1 MCGVVGIVS
10 KEDAAPALYEALTVI
25 QHRGQ
30 DAAGIA
36 TNEGEKFHVRKQLG
50 LVREVFRQQHIVSLK
65 GKIGIGHV
73 RYPTAGGQNREL
85 AQPMYSNS
93 PFGISISH
101 NGNLVNTKE
110 LTQELIFEDFRHINT
125 NSDSEII
132 LNVFAHELY
141 KVNFPGTKPSAK
153 EIFEAVSRTHLR
165 LKGAYSVVIMICGV
179 GIVGFRDPNGIRP
192 LILGKKDND
201 LIGSDYMI
209 ASESPALETLNFE
222 VVGDVSPGE
231 AVFISL
237 EGEVERKVCFE
248 NPSHS
253 PCIFEYVYLARPD
266 AVIDKISVM
275 KSRLRMGQYLGKK
288 ILSLYPDHDIDAVIP
303 IPESSTT
310 SAIEVAKTLGV
321 SYREGFVK
329 NRYIGRTF
337 IMPKQEMRS
346 KSVRRKLNPV
356 SYEFK
361 GKNILLID
369 DSIVRGTTSKQIV
382 EMVRKVGAKK
392 VYFASAAPPVRFQN
406 VYGIDM
412 AATTELIA
420 HQRDESQIA
429 DFIGA
434 DWLVYQNLS
443 DLILAA
449 QEGNPEMKN
458 FETSIF
464 DGNYICGSVTE
475 EYLMNLEVDRKDS
488 NKSPTKG
495 LIN

>member
-36 TNEGEKFHVRKQLG
+36 TSEGEKFHIRKQLG
-50 LVREVFRQQHIVSLK
+50 LVREDFREQHIISLK

-73 RYPTAGGQNREL
+73 RYPTAGGQDREL

-110 LTQELIFEDFRHINT
+110 LTQELIFDDLRHINT

-153 EIFEAVSRTHLR
+153 EIFEAVSRTHKR
-165 LKGAYSVVIMICGV
+165 LKGAYSVIIMICGV

-209 ASESPALETLNFE
+209 ASESPALETLNYE
-222 VVGDVSPGE
+222 VVGDVNPGE
-231 AVFISL
+231 AIFISL
-237 EGEVERKVCFE
+237 DGEVERKVCFDK
-248 NPSHS
+248 PSHS

-361 GKNILLID
+361 DKNILLID

-412 AATTELIA
+412 PAREEYIA
-420 HQRDESQIA
+420 HNRTVDEIGDA
-429 DFIGA
+429 IGA
-434 DWLVYQNLS
+434 DWMIYQKLDDLVTACLG
-443 DLILAA
+443 AA
-449 QEGNPEMKN
+449 DREVT
-458 FETSIF
+458 FDCSCF
-464 DGNYICGSVTE
+464 DGVYVAGTIDE
-475 EYLMNLEVDRKDS
+475 EYLNRLESRRKDAAKDAEPVLS
-488 NKSPTKG
+488 
-495 LIN
+495 